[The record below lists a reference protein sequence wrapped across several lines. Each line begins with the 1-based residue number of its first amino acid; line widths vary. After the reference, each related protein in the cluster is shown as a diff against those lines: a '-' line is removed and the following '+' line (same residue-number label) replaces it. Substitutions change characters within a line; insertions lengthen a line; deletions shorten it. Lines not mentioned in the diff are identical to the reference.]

1 MKVTDSV
8 ISRKANSVINLF
20 NQIPFGDHLG
30 ALAVD
35 LRYRLIG
42 VRPRT
47 IKLHHM
53 KIYYLEAGE
62 GPHLVLLHGLG
73 GSSLGWALN
82 IKPLRERFHVLAPD
96 QIGSGR
102 SDKPLLSYRISLMA
116 EYLFEFL
123 SSLKIS
129 KTILIGSSMG
139 GWIATHFTANHPDM
153 VEKLVL
159 VDSAGYAL
167 DKPLSA
173 RDRELL
179 NAVTLSSIRDFT
191 QQLFCCPNFVEDAGL
206 KMRLRM
212 KLNSHEP
219 YVIDRFLD
227 SIERNQDVVDHQLSQ
242 IKVPTLIVW
251 GKEDQIVP
259 VAHALRFRQEI
270 AGSKLVIFDQCGHV
284 PQVEKAARFNQ
295 EVLNFLA
302 S

>member
-1 MKVTDSV
+1 MKETDLVSKKVNRV
-8 ISRKANSVINLF
+8 ISLF
-20 NQIPFGDHLG
+20 SQMPFGDHLA

-35 LRYRLIG
+35 LRYRLMG

-47 IKLHHM
+47 IKLHKM
-53 KIYYLEAGE
+53 KLYYLEAGQ
-62 GPHLVLLHGLG
+62 GTHLILLHGLG
-73 GSSLGWALN
+73 GSSLGWILN
-82 IKPLRERFHVLAPD
+82 IKPLQERFHVLAPD

-116 EYLFEFL
+116 EYLFEFF

-129 KTILIGSSMG
+129 RVILIGSSMG
-139 GWIATHFTANHPDM
+139 GWLAAHFTANYPDM
-153 VEKLVL
+153 VKKLVL

-173 RDRELL
+173 GERELL
-179 NAVTLSSIRDFT
+179 NAVTLSSIRAFT
-191 QQLFCCPNFVEDAGL
+191 QQLFFCPDFIEDAGL

-227 SIERNQDVVDHQLSQ
+227 SIDRKQDVVDQQISQ
-242 IKVPTLIVW
+242 IKVPTLIIW
-251 GKEDQIVP
+251 GKEDQVVP
-259 VAHALRFRQEI
+259 VAHAFRFHQEI
-270 AGSKLVIFDQCGHV
+270 RGSKLVVFDQCGHV

-302 S
+302 D